1 MEFSIKACD
10 WRAAPPAV
18 LNAQADCIVI
28 GVFDEKTLSGAA
40 QQTDTATQG
49 WIRRRLQ
56 AGDISGKCGNA
67 LMTFDAPD
75 IKAGRILIV
84 GVGKREAFDAKAFA
98 KATRA
103 AMRAVCQHSIAHAV
117 WALPQEKVTDRD
129 ADWPIYTTVWLTRE
143 TIYRFTQCKSA
154 PSEEGFHIPKKIT
167 LTADTANEAART
179 ALSQGAAL
187 ANGMDLTRNLA
198 NLPGNI
204 CTPAH
209 LADTAKQLARE
220 FTSLKAEILERKQ
233 IETLKMGAFLAVT
246 QGSSEPPKLI

>member
-84 GVGKREAFDAKAFA
+84 GLGKR
-98 KATRA
+98 R
-103 AMRAVCQHSIAHAV
+103 IAHAV
-117 WALPQEKVTDRD
+117 WALAQEKVTDRD

-187 ANGMDLTRNLA
+187 ANG
-198 NLPGNI
+198 
-204 CTPAH
+204 
-209 LADTAKQLARE
+209 
-220 FTSLKAEILERKQ
+220 
-233 IETLKMGAFLAVT
+233 
-246 QGSSEPPKLI
+246 

>member
-40 QQTDTATQG
+40 RQTDTATQG

-67 LMTFDAPD
+67 LMTFEAP
-75 IKAGRILIV
+75 
-84 GVGKREAFDAKAFA
+84 DAKAFA

-103 AMRAVCQHSIAHAV
+103 AMRALCQHRIAHAV
-117 WALPQEKVTDRD
+117 WALAQEKVTDRD

-187 ANGMDLTRNLA
+187 
-198 NLPGNI
+198 
-204 CTPAH
+204 
-209 LADTAKQLARE
+209 
-220 FTSLKAEILERKQ
+220 
-233 IETLKMGAFLAVT
+233 
-246 QGSSEPPKLI
+246 

>member
-18 LNAQADCIVI
+18 LNAQADCI
-28 GVFDEKTLSGAA
+28 LSG
-40 QQTDTATQG
+40 G
-49 WIRRRLQ
+49 L
-56 AGDISGKCGNA
+56 
-67 LMTFDAPD
+67 
-75 IKAGRILIV
+75 
-84 GVGKREAFDAKAFA
+84 GKREAFDAKAFA

-103 AMRAVCQHSIAHAV
+103 AMRALCQHRIAHAV
-117 WALPQEKVTDRD
+117 WALAQEKVTDRD

-154 PSEEGFHIPKKIT
+154 PSEEGFRIPKKFT

-179 ALSQGAAL
+179 ALSQGASL
-187 ANGMDLTRNLA
+187 ADGMDLTRNPA
-198 NLPGNI
+198 NLPANI

-220 FTSLKAEILERKQ
+220 FSSLKAEILERKQ

-246 QGSSEPPKLI
+246 QGSSEPPKLIVLRYQGAPAKQKPVVLVGKGITFDSGGISLKPSEAMDEMKFDMCGA